1 MSWLCQVFL
10 WGLDADSAAI
20 TASLNDER
28 RTWVASDFQYA
39 LHLAEGFAMAGDC
52 DPAFEWLEISVSRG
66 AVNHPFL
73 SQRDPLLANLRGDAR
88 FAPLMAR
95 VEAVWRSL

>member
-1 MSWLCQVFL
+1 MSWLCQVFV

-20 TASLNDER
+20 TAGLTNER
-28 RTWVASDFQYA
+28 QTWVASDFQYA
-39 LHLAEGFAMAGDC
+39 LYLAECFAMAGDL
-52 DPAFEWLEISVSRG
+52 DPAFEWLEIAVSRG
-66 AVNHPFL
+66 AVNYPFL

-95 VEAVWRSL
+95 VETVWRSL